1 MDMLEI
7 EKKYWSNDCNYIA
20 GIDEAGRGP
29 LAGPVV
35 AACVILK
42 KNQIIEGVN
51 DSKKISSK
59 KRDLL
64 YDVICENA
72 IDIGIGIIE
81 EDEID
86 KINILQATYLAMKT
100 SIGKLKHRPDLILID
115 GPNSDIK
122 HYEVKHIINGD
133 RLSQSIAAASIIAKV
148 TRDRIMYEYD
158 KIFPIYKFYKHKG
171 YGTKYHME
179 IIKKNKITPIHRR
192 SFKIVKNNTPNFKM
206 ISDKKLIGE
215 LGHQL
220 VGVHFIKKSYTI
232 LDKNIFLIKNDD
244 IVDFLFLHKNKLLLT
259 KVLTFCNNK
268 TYCFGK
274 NIKTSYKKHIKEL
287 TSYIKEKDVSKICT
301 FNVILVTLIKGNKP
315 KLETIFSEK
324 ISL

>member
-1 MDMLEI
+1 MLEI

-35 AACVILK
+35 AACVILE
-42 KNQIIEGVN
+42 KNKIIEGVD

-59 KRDLL
+59 KRELL
-64 YDVICENA
+64 YDIICENA
-72 IDIGIGIIE
+72 VDIGIGVIE

-100 SIGKLKHRPDLILID
+100 SIGKLKQRPDLILID
-115 GPNSDIK
+115 GPNSNIK
-122 HYEVKHIINGD
+122 HYEVKHVINGD
-133 RLSQSIAAASIIAKV
+133 KLSQSIAAASIIAKV
-148 TRDRIMYEYD
+148 TRDRIMVEYD

-179 IIKKNKITPIHRR
+179 IIKKNKTTPIHRQ
-192 SFKIVKNNTPNFKM
+192 SFKIVKNNMPRFKM
-206 ISDKKLIGE
+206 FYDKKLIGE

-220 VGVHFIKKSYTI
+220 IGVYFIKKNHTI
-232 LDKNIFLIKNDD
+232 LDKNILLVKNDD
-244 IVDFLFLHKNKLLLT
+244 IVDYLFLHKNNLLFI
-259 KVLTFCNNK
+259 KVLTICNNK
-268 TYCFGK
+268 AYCFGK
-274 NIKTSYKKHIKEL
+274 NIKTSYKKYINEL
-287 TSYIKEKDVSKICT
+287 SSYLKEKDVSKIFT
-301 FNVILVTLIKGNKP
+301 FDVISITLIKGNKP

-324 ISL
+324 IS